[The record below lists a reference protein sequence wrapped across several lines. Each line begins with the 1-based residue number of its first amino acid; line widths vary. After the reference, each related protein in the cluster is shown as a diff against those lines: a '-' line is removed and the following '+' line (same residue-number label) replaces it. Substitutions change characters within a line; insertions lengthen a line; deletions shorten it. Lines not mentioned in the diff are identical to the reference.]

1 LERNK
6 SPLLCSL
13 DEECFLSQ
21 PNNAQFDFG
30 SLNQTILNH
39 LLNTVPIEITFI
51 DENDTVQYFNNPS
64 KMIFIRTK
72 GVLGMKVQ
80 NCHPAK
86 SLDTVNKIIQ
96 SFKSA
101 KKNVAEFWINSHGRM
116 VHIRF
121 FALRDSSGKYLGTI
135 EVVQDVT
142 EIQGLKGERRLLDWK
157 D

>member
-1 LERNK
+1 M
-6 SPLLCSL
+6 
-13 DEECFLSQ
+13 SQ
-21 PNNAQFDFG
+21 PDTVQFDFG
-30 SLNQTILNH
+30 GLHQTILNF

-51 DENDTVQYFNNPS
+51 DENDTVQYFNNPA

-72 GVLGMKVQ
+72 GIVGMKVQ

-86 SLDTVNKIIQ
+86 SLDTVNKIIK

-116 VHIRF
+116 IYIRF
-121 FALRDSSGKYLGTI
+121 FAVRDTGGKYLGTV

-142 EIQGLKGERRLLDWK
+142 EIQGLRGERRLLDWN